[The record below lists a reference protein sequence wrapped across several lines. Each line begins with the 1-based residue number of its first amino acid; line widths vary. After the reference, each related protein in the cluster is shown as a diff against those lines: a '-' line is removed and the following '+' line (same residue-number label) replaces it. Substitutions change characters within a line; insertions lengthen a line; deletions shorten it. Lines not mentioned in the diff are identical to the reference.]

1 MADAWIWPTLLGVLG
16 LVFGSFIATVAVRW
30 PAGRS
35 VADGRSKC
43 DACGDELS
51 AWELVPVL
59 SYAVLLGKCASCRAT
74 IKPSHVFIEL
84 IAGAIGVGAGMAAPG
99 LEGVAGAIFGW
110 LLLTLAALDW
120 AAFWLPDELTGALA
134 ATGIVAGLFIDPDML
149 ERLTGGLLGFVGLWL
164 VAAGYRVLRGR
175 DGLGGGDPKLFG
187 GIGLWLGWQAL
198 PFVLLFASLAG
209 LAGVLV
215 LKLRG
220 RAMGM
225 QDRVPLGV
233 ALAASAWS
241 VWFVGRMLGYA

>member
-16 LVFGSFIATVAVRW
+16 LVFGSFIGVVAVRW

-35 VADGRSKC
+35 VADGRSQC

-59 SYAVLLGKCASCRAT
+59 SYAVLLGKCASCRAA
-74 IKPSHVFIEL
+74 IKPSHAFIEI

-99 LEGVAGAIFGW
+99 LEGVAGAVFGW
-110 LLLTLAALDW
+110 LLLALAALDW

-134 ATGIVAGLFIDPDML
+134 TTGVIAGLLIDPGML
-149 ERLTGGLLGFVGLWL
+149 ERAIGGALGFVGLWL

-198 PFVLLFASLAG
+198 PFVLLFASVAG
-209 LAGVLV
+209 LAGVLM
-215 LKLRG
+215 LKLFG
-220 RAMGM
+220 REMGM
-225 QDRVPLGV
+225 QDRVPFGV
-233 ALAASAWS
+233 ALAASAWV
-241 VWFVGRMLGYA
+241 VWLIGGML